1 MTAPPPPTNSD
12 GNRFMNKALMRCKG
26 IACDARLGGLADLCG
41 KAAKP
46 GHKETQTQRVTRDDA
61 LERT

>member
-26 IACDARLGGLADLCG
+26 IACDARLRGLADLCG

-46 GHKETQTQRVTRDDA
+46 RRRETLTQRVPRDSA